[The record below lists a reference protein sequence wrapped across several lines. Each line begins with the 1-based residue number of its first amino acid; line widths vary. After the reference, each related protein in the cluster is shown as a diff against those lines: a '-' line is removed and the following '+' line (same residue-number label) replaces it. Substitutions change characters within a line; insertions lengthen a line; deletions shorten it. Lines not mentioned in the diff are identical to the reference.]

1 MSFEKGKDL
10 GAVVSV
16 ADLDSTARGEVLEVI
31 TSPTGK
37 PVNIT
42 GDCDEAME
50 YAIHNKED
58 HIEIDAATSR
68 RLLRKIDLC
77 LMPVM
82 CLLYS
87 FQFMDKLSTSSA
99 SIMGMREE
107 LEMVGDK
114 YSWTGSAFYLG
125 YLAFEFPASYMLQR
139 FPVAK
144 TVGVFIVVWGMILCL
159 HAVPQ
164 YAGFIA
170 LRTIL
175 GMLESSVTPAFTI
188 ITSQWYT
195 RDEQFLRVAMWFAC
209 NGLGSILGSAIG
221 YGLVTHIT
229 SYPIHAWK
237 LVFVITGC
245 MTIGLGF
252 VVIAHVPDSPLKAW
266 FLTPQERRLVVER
279 IRGNQQGFGNKHFK
293 KSQFIEAFTDY
304 KTWLFVLFGLA
315 NNIPN
320 GATTN
325 FGAILMVG
333 SFGYTP
339 TKSMLM
345 GMISGGIEIVGC
357 IGLAYL
363 TRFVHSRMVI
373 AICGTAVVVV
383 ADCMLGFCDNKK
395 AQLGGFLLTSL
406 APIGFICM
414 LSIVASNVAGHT
426 KKVTTNAIFL
436 VSYCVGNL
444 VGPQTFIDSQA
455 PDYVGGKISIAV
467 CGVCSFVILIAIFAS
482 YIRENKK
489 RDLLDM
495 SQFEKFDNSEFADL
509 TDKENPKFRYSL

>member
-87 FQFMDKLSTSSA
+87 FQFMDKLSTLSA

-175 GMLESSVTPAFTI
+175 GMLELSVTPAFTI

-229 SYPIHAWK
+229 LYPIHAWK

-252 VVIAHVPDSPLKAW
+252 VVIAHVPDLPLKAW

-333 SFGYTP
+333 LFGYTP

-345 GMISGGIEIVGC
+345 GMILGGIEIVGC

-482 YIRENKK
+482 YIWENKK
-489 RDLLDM
+489 RDRLDM